1 MKKSTWAIVALT
13 ALTMT
18 ACGSK
23 QASNRIKNP
32 VEDNATGYTVVAGTD
47 TTYDYAICHY
57 LVDSIG
63 PHYAQAD
70 FCVPMPSIV
79 AVDEQNAD
87 DILLWGDFW
96 VMNYRQAGDTLK
108 MVSGGSH
115 PGLIHLRQ
123 TENGFQ
129 VTAFDQVGDGSSF
142 LPTAKKIFGEKFE
155 AFQAI
160 QSDEQKRKV
169 QQEEMLAEYVKEHG
183 LSATMYQDYG
193 QEAVELRK

>member
-1 MKKSTWAIVALT
+1 MKKLTGAIVVLT

-23 QASNRIKNP
+23 QTSNRAETP
-32 VEDNATGYTVVAGTD
+32 SEESTTEYATAAVTD
-47 TTYDYAICHY
+47 TTYDSAIRHF

-63 PHYAQAD
+63 SQYAKAD
-70 FCVPMPSIV
+70 FCVPMPSVV

-87 DILLWGDFW
+87 DILVWGDFW
-96 VMNYRQAGDTLK
+96 VMNYQQAGDTLK

-123 TENGFQ
+123 TGNGFQ
-129 VTAFDQVGDGSSF
+129 VTGFDRVDDGSRF
-142 LPTAKKIFGEKFE
+142 LPTAKKIFGDKFE
-155 AFQAI
+155 AFQTI
-160 QSDEQKRKV
+160 QSDDQKRKAH
-169 QQEEMLAEYVKEHG
+169 QEEILTEYVKEHG
-183 LSATMYQDYG
+183 LTATLYQDYG